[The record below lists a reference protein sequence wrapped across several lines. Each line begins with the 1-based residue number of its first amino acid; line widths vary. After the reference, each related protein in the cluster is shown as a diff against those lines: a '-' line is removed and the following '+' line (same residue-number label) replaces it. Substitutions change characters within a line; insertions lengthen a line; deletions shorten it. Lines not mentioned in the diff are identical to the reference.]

1 MAATPGSHPAT
12 APRDRDALEALV
24 LDDPTPTPRPADL
37 ARLAALPV
45 AVTFGA
51 VALLWMAGFG
61 QTPPET
67 LPLATLVFFGAMF
80 ADAAAQALRRAGA
93 RGAVALAAGFAAAV
107 PVAVLVGRPTDLC
120 AAATMVLGAA
130 LLQAVGLRR
139 AEMVGAMSIYV
150 AATLLAN
157 YTLDAFL
164 PVGDWFLVNVGTF
177 FFGVTFTQRDR
188 VHRFG
193 RTAVYTMIFVA
204 ALANVAAALSLA
216 TPLRFVA
223 VSFFAIL
230 ASEAAD
236 TEIFQRLASRRWLT
250 RVLGSNAVSAPLDTI
265 LFTVLAFAGMPF
277 ATVTWMLQ
285 VITTDVA
292 VKYASGLVTALLL
305 LRARGGAPPAPPED
319 DGGAA
324 RPPRSAATPA
334 DA

>member
-1 MAATPGSHPAT
+1 MHHPS
-12 APRDRDALEALV
+12 APTV
-24 LDDPTPTPRPADL
+24 RPADL
-37 ARLAALPV
+37 ARLALLPLG
-45 AVTFGA
+45 VTFGA

-61 QTPPET
+61 QTPPDH
-67 LPLATLVFFGAMF
+67 LPLATLVFFGALF
-80 ADAAAQALRRAGA
+80 ADAAAQALRRSAA
-93 RGAVALAAGFAAAV
+93 RGGIVLAAGVLAAV
-107 PVAVLVGRPTDLC
+107 PVAARIGTPADLSAVGT
-120 AAATMVLGAA
+120 TVLGAA
-130 LLQAVGLRR
+130 LLLAFPTRR
-139 AEMVGAMSIYV
+139 AEMVGAMSVYV

-164 PVGDWFLVNVGTF
+164 PLGDWFLINVGTL

-193 RTAVYTMIFVA
+193 RPAVYTMIAVA

-223 VSFFAIL
+223 VSFFTIL

-236 TEIFQRLASRRWLT
+236 TEIFQRLARRRWLT
-250 RVLGSNAVSAPLDTI
+250 RVLGSNAVSAPLDTV

-277 ATVTWMLQ
+277 ATATWMLQ

-292 VKYASGLVTALLL
+292 VKYGSGLVTALLL

-319 DGGAA
+319 EGGT
-324 RPPRSAATPA
+324 PPPTPRA
-334 DA
+334 FTPEGA